1 MVILIVIMVPV
12 VVLLEMVVVAVR
24 VGMMVKI
31 EVLID
36 DIGGDGRGLVYIV
49 TTVTNILLLY
59 M

>member
-1 MVILIVIMVPV
+1 MVPV